1 MGEIS
6 KADLDRIH
14 NELSTVYR
22 DAAWKVASLIIQASA
37 VRNGL
42 DQPLAPEEWESL
54 NLVIN
59 RLNSAARQAEKIV
72 KRLDKRSRE

>member
-1 MGEIS
+1 MGEIT
-6 KADLDRIH
+6 KADLDRIRH
-14 NELSTVYR
+14 ELASVYH

-59 RLNSAARQAEKIV
+59 RLNSAARHAEKVV
-72 KRLDKRSRE
+72 KYLERPR

>member
-6 KADLDRIH
+6 KADLDRIR
-14 NELSTVYR
+14 NELSSVYR

-59 RLNSAARQAEKIV
+59 RLNSAARQAEKIL